1 MTFGYSRCDRK
12 CICFSVNLSDELLLI
27 VLILILHEIA
37 FCKNANENSVEMS
50 QDKIDLKFL
59 L

>member
-1 MTFGYSRCDRK
+1 
-12 CICFSVNLSDELLLI
+12 
-27 VLILILHEIA
+27 LHEIA

-59 L
+59 LWSWNAVYIRSKHFC